1 MEEISE
7 AAPSANGHGRFQVQP
22 REDGVGGAH
31 DNYAYTDTHTNTYYS
46 RTFGH
51 NTLDPVPNY
60 NYYCRTGTIHGKKAA
75 RATIYDLHATY
86 VKDPSAVPSTLQH
99 VYGDAVLEDVP
110 DGEPVEEVKP
120 PEPILFG
127 WFRGVMM
134 RVMVNIWGVL
144 MYLRLPWITAQAGIG
159 LTWVIVLVAVIIT
172 SISGLSISAISN
184 NGKVA
189 RGGTYFMV
197 SRTLGYELGAPF
209 GILYSFAAA
218 VGIAMHTVGFAETL
232 RDILHASNLIMVDK
246 VNDIRIIGVITV
258 TFLLAIA
265 MAGLA
270 WENKAQLIFFVL
282 IIISLLNYLL
292 GTVMPATPEK
302 MSKGFFN
309 YNAKI
314 FSENFTP
321 VFRNTEFFRLFG
333 VFFPAVTGILAGANI
348 CGDLKDPASAIPK
361 GTLLAIL
368 TTALSYLI
376 INTTIGA
383 VMLRDASGLLS
394 DSFSWVPS
402 ANATNSSLAIANGS
416 TTLSSI
422 SSFTTSNDTATTTIA
437 TLFASSA
444 SSATAASVHVC
455 NGSSKLGCELGWNF
469 TACSLFKPDTTSPCT
484 FGFVNNYQVMAMVS
498 AWAPLIYAGIF
509 GAALSS
515 ALANLISA
523 PKCFQGVARDNI
535 YPGIGIFGKGFGRNQ
550 EPLFGYLFAY
560 IISICFI
567 IIAELNIIAPI
578 ISCFFIISYTIL
590 NFSCFHASFI
600 KTPGWRPD
608 FKFYHPAVSFIGA
621 VLNVIVMFLLLWWG
635 AIIAFGMWIILYLYV
650 IYRRPDVNWG
660 SSMQAMSF
668 NTALYTTLTL
678 DRELYHV
685 KNYRPNC
692 LVLTGPPNLR
702 PALVDFV
709 GTFTKD
715 IGLMVCGNVLVGPK
729 GAKVKELLENNHNE
743 WLHRRKVNAF
753 YTGFVATNM
762 QDGAFG
768 LLQSTGIGKLR
779 PNILI
784 VGFKNMWQEEEPIN
798 MHHYIQIIHDV
809 FDLNMSLGILRV
821 KEGIDI
827 TSMPETHVNMAFQFD
842 ANSKSSRKVAGLVA
856 TSALK
861 RVSPNTA
868 QEGTVQEGMP
878 QISTVFQ
885 FSQGKRTIDIYWLFD
900 DGGLTLLLPYLLSK
914 KKRWRHCKIRVFMGG
929 KLDRLEEDKQNMT
942 RLITRFRLDV
952 DDVIILTDVNK
963 KPRTEKIKQFE
974 DMISPFRLNDGFKEE
989 AEVEELRRDCP
1000 WKVSD
1005 HELLSLRD
1013 KTYRQLKLNE
1023 LMIQNSSDAALIV
1036 VSLPM
1041 IQKGRCP
1048 SALGMAWLEVLSR
1061 DLPPVLIMR
1070 GNHVNV
1076 LTIYSQ

>member
-7 AAPSANGHGRFQVQP
+7 AAPSANGHGNGRFQVQP
-22 REDGVGGAH
+22 REDGGGGGAH
-31 DNYAYTDTHTNTYYS
+31 ENYAYTDTHTNTYYS

-86 VKDPSAVPSTLQH
+86 VK
-99 VYGDAVLEDVP
+99 
-110 DGEPVEEVKP
+110 
-120 PEPILFG
+120 
-127 WFRGVMM
+127 M
-134 RVMVNIWGVL
+134 RVIVNIWGVL

-232 RDILHASNLIMVDK
+232 RDILH

-258 TFLLAIA
+258 TFLLGIA

-292 GTVMPATPEK
+292 GTVIPATPEK
-302 MSKGFFN
+302 ILDFVNFYAPKSRNGFDFVNLPRVLKLTATFVLMSLP
-309 YNAKI
+309 AKI
-314 FSENFTP
+314 FAENFTP

-394 DSFSWVPS
+394 DSFAWVPS
-402 ANATNSSLAIANGS
+402 VNATNSSLPIANGS
-416 TTLSSI
+416 TTLSPLG
-422 SSFTTSNDTATTTIA
+422 SFATSNVTVSTTVA

-455 NGSSKLGCELGWNF
+455 NGSSKLACELGWNF
-469 TACSLFKPDTTSPCT
+469 TACSLFRPDTTSPCT

-535 YPGIGIFGKGFGRNQ
+535 YPGISIFGKGF
-550 EPLFGYLFAY
+550 
-560 IISICFI
+560 
-567 IIAELNIIAPI
+567 AELNIIAPI

-650 IYRRPDVNWG
+650 TYRRPDVNWG

-668 NTALYTTLTL
+668 NTALYTNLTL

-715 IGLMVCGNVLVGPK
+715 IGLMVCGNILVGPK
-729 GAKVKELLENNHNE
+729 GEKVKELLESKHNE
-743 WLHRRKVNAF
+743 WLHRRK
-753 YTGFVATNM
+753 
-762 QDGAFG
+762 
-768 LLQSTGIGKLR
+768 STGIGKLC

-784 VGFKNMWQEEEPIN
+784 MGFKNMWQEEEPIN

-842 ANSKSSRKVAGLVA
+842 ADSKSSRKVASLVA

-868 QEGTVQEGMP
+868 QEGAVQEGMP

-929 KLDRLEEDKQNMT
+929 KLDRLEEDKQ
-942 RLITRFRLDV
+942 
-952 DDVIILTDVNK
+952 
-963 KPRTEKIKQFE
+963 KIKQFE

-1013 KTYRQLKLNE
+1013 KTNRQLKLNE
-1023 LMIQNSSDAALIV
+1023 LMIQNSNDAALIV

-1041 IQKGRCP
+1041 IKKGRCP

>member
-1 MEEISE
+1 MEE
-7 AAPSANGHGRFQVQP
+7 AGNDKGRFQVSVQP
-22 REDGVGGAH
+22 GEDGE
-31 DNYAYTDTHTNTYYS
+31 NYAYTDTHSNTYYS

-60 NYYCRTGTIHGKKAA
+60 NYYCRTGTIHGKKLP
-75 RATIYDLHATY
+75 RPSIHELHATY
-86 VKDPSAVPSTLQH
+86 VPPTGLAGVYDDPEAGQ
-99 VYGDAVLEDVP
+99 E
-110 DGEPVEEVKP
+110 VEEDGPKP

-127 WFRGVMM
+127 WFRGVGM

-394 DSFSWVPS
+394 DSFSW
-402 ANATNSSLAIANGS
+402 
-416 TTLSSI
+416 
-422 SSFTTSNDTATTTIA
+422 
-437 TLFASSA
+437 
-444 SSATAASVHVC
+444 
-455 NGSSKLGCELGWNF
+455 LGCELGWNF

-827 TSMPETHVNMAFQFD
+827 TSMPETH
-842 ANSKSSRKVAGLVA
+842 G
-856 TSALK
+856 K
-861 RVSPNTA
+861 RPRHKP
-868 QEGTVQEGMP
+868 EEPWKGTVQEGMP